1 MEDMNQVYDPE
12 IPGTDRKD
20 FVSITVTFTAE
31 DGKILE
37 RLQEEKDPKAFLIR
51 LIKRELET
59 GPNSWMN

>member
-1 MEDMNQVYDPE
+1 MENINRVYDPE
-12 IPGTDRKD
+12 KADSDRKNTAA
-20 FVSITVTFTAE
+20 ITVTFTAE